1 MRISDWSSDVCSSD
15 LRDNTTDI
23 RDGGVVAAYRESLR
37 GKHPNGTFSHIIIGD
52 TDAASVDACA
62 ARLQEM
68 GAKNVH
74 KLYGASVDTVVQAI
88 SLCPSK
94 GLKLA
99 YLDPYKPEELPFV
112 VLSQLATQK
121 MMDFVVYYGQMD
133 ITRNIAQEYTKY
145 PSRFDAFAPGWKNVI
160 NVKSMRQQAARSLFF
175 EYWLSLMQNLGFK
188 HARQKPLMTLDIN
201 NAPLYRVVLF
211 SSHGLA
217 HRLWDSVAKSPQ
229 GELDF

>member
-88 SLCPSK
+88 SLDRKS
-94 GLKLA
+94 
-99 YLDPYKPEELPFV
+99 
-112 VLSQLATQK
+112 
-121 MMDFVVYYGQMD
+121 
-133 ITRNIAQEYTKY
+133 TRLN
-145 PSRFDAFAPGWKNVI
+145 
-160 NVKSMRQQAARSLFF
+160 
-175 EYWLSLMQNLGFK
+175 
-188 HARQKPLMTLDIN
+188 
-201 NAPLYRVVLF
+201 
-211 SSHGLA
+211 SSH
-217 HRLWDSVAKSPQ
+217 
-229 GELDF
+229 